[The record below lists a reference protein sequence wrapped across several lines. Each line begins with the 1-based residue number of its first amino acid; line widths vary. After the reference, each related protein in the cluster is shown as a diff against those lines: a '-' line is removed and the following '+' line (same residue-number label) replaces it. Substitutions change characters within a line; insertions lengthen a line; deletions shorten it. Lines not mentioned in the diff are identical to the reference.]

1 MTGIT
6 LLSPDP
12 STLPLSSSSLA
23 RLRKDIRGTLYKCKL
38 NKRRVKIFMQM
49 IHPKTQARGI
59 TLEVFIRRSLV
70 ISGTL

>member
-23 RLRKDIRGTLYKCKL
+23 RLRKDIRGTLYKL